1 MPVTI
6 WIFTGIDLC
15 INEYKKTIQNICI
28 FYSMNDE
35 SSQIKSILST
45 LQKIMPTIIDGETKT
60 ETESETESKT
70 KSETE
75 TRVFHAVGPTSK
87 GQVEKTGTDTDT
99 VTVADTNNQAAIVVD
114 GHSFMNTPLA
124 NNEIRK
130 EEYTIVMNADG
141 KNEIIDS
148 KTEKIIL

>member
-6 WIFTGIDLC
+6 WIFTGINPC

-35 SSQIKSILST
+35 SSQITSILST
-45 LQKIMPTIIDGETKT
+45 LQKIMPTIIDGEMKK
-60 ETESETESKT
+60 ETESETET
-70 KSETE
+70 KSETKSK
-75 TRVFHAVGPTSK
+75 TRVFSTVDPNSKVQVG
-87 GQVEKTGTDTDT
+87 KTGTDTET
-99 VTVADTNNQAAIVVD
+99 VTVTNNEAVIVVD

-130 EEYTIVMNADG
+130 EEYTIVMKPDG

-148 KTEKIIL
+148 KSEKIIL

>member
-1 MPVTI
+1 
-6 WIFTGIDLC
+6 
-15 INEYKKTIQNICI
+15 
-28 FYSMNDE
+28 MNDE

-60 ETESETESKT
+60 ETESKTESKT
-70 KSETE
+70 KSKTE
-75 TRVFHAVGPTSK
+75 TRVFHAVDPNSK
-87 GQVEKTGTDTDT
+87 DQVKQTGTDTDAKKTGTGT
-99 VTVADTNNQAAIVVD
+99 VTNDQSAIVVD

>member
-6 WIFTGIDLC
+6 WIFTGINPC

-45 LQKIMPTIIDGETKT
+45 LQKIMPTIIDGEMK
-60 ETESETESKT
+60 TESETKSET
-70 KSETE
+70 KSEMKSE
-75 TRVFHAVGPTSK
+75 TRVFSAVGPNITGADTDAK
-87 GQVEKTGTDTDT
+87 KTGTGAND
-99 VTVADTNNQAAIVVD
+99 QSAIVVD

>member
-1 MPVTI
+1 
-6 WIFTGIDLC
+6 
-15 INEYKKTIQNICI
+15 
-28 FYSMNDE
+28 MNDE

-60 ETESETESKT
+60 ETESETKSKTESK
-70 KSETE
+70 TE
-75 TRVFHAVGPTSK
+75 TRVFHAVNPTMK
-87 GQVEKTGTDTDT
+87 EQETDAETAHA
-99 VTVADTNNQAAIVVD
+99 VTNINDQAAIVVD
-114 GHSFMNTPLA
+114 GHSFVNTPLA

-148 KTEKIIL
+148 KSEKIIL